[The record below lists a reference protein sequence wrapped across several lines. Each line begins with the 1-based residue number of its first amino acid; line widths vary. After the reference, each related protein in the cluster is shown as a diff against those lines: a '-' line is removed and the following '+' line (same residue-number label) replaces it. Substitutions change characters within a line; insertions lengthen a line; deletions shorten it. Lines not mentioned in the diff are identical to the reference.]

1 MQNYKAR
8 IGRIDIFFLNLFMR
22 LKMIL
27 NDDKRCYTVKKFQ
40 TWYWDG
46 IGTVTGQNQF
56 LLLLKIKTNVKNRV
70 FIQKNSLYR
79 LNII

>member
-1 MQNYKAR
+1 MQNYKAM

-46 IGTVTGQNQF
+46 IGTVTV

>member
-46 IGTVTGQNQF
+46 IGTVTV